1 MQIEQCKRQLEDL
14 VPVWAVLDYTN
25 SNVIER
31 EMVLVK
37 VSTVPGHMV
46 DEMTQS
52 ELESAEESGT
62 LNIEVRSTMEVNLT
76 QLSLREFHPSCQQ
89 ACNVILSLPSRS
101 CLVATFSTFLTS
113 LSFSNFAP
121 NHPVL
126 MHS

>member
-62 LNIEVRSTMEVNLT
+62 LNIEVRFKMEGNLT
-76 QLSLREFHPSCQQ
+76 
-89 ACNVILSLPSRS
+89 N
-101 CLVATFSTFLTS
+101 
-113 LSFSNFAP
+113 
-121 NHPVL
+121 
-126 MHS
+126 